1 MSGYLIARRAAEL
14 LDQIYD
20 YTCEQWGDEQA
31 ERYIG
36 GLFARFDA
44 IAARKFPW
52 RAIPAEFG
60 VSGYLCRH
68 EHHFIYWRLLDDGS
82 VGIVTILHERMH
94 HIARL
99 ADDFT

>member
-20 YTCEQWGDEQA
+20 YTCDQWGDEQA

-36 GLFARFDA
+36 SLFARFDA

-60 VSGYLCRH
+60 VRGYLCRH
-68 EHHFIYWRLLDDGS
+68 EHHFIYWRLLDDGR